1 MRMTT
6 QMHPVNS
13 AVQALVSM
21 MEDCGI
27 SESPVL
33 LTPDYDLSRCAY
45 ENGVPIKVVFGGRSA
60 VFVADEIISATT
72 RASFMNNARLNKVS
86 QRAAA
91 AGISNAV
98 TGFLC
103 TSRRLHACEKEEHA
117 ACRAE
122 LSRKIQGKKIY
133 CCGDMADAR
142 KLAGNSLVD
151 RPEDA
156 DIILVTGD
164 GLTRDD
170 AVLLSEIPAEKLL
183 YLGPSTVGTAN
194 LLHCEH
200 FCPFGRANLQTS
212 EE

>member
-1 MRMTT
+1 
-6 QMHPVNS
+6 MHPVNS

-91 AGISNAV
+91 AGISMQLPA
-98 TGFLC
+98 FYA
-103 TSRRLHACEKEEHA
+103 SRRLHACEKKRNMRHA
-117 ACRAE
+117 GQNCPGRSRAK
-122 LSRKIQGKKIY
+122 R
-133 CCGDMADAR
+133 
-142 KLAGNSLVD
+142 
-151 RPEDA
+151 
-156 DIILVTGD
+156 
-164 GLTRDD
+164 
-170 AVLLSEIPAEKLL
+170 
-183 YLGPSTVGTAN
+183 STAAATWPM
-194 LLHCEH
+194 HE
-200 FCPFGRANLQTS
+200 NLQGIVL
-212 EE
+212 